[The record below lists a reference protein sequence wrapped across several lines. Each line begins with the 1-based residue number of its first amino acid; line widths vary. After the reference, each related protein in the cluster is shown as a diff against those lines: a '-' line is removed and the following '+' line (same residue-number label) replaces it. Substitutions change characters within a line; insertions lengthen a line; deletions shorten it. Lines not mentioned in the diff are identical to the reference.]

1 MEEFDKRLIKK
12 VKIANYLNLY
22 KTHNRF
28 IIFIMELNV

>member
-1 MEEFDKRLIKK
+1 MEEFDKSLIKK
-12 VKIANYLNLY
+12 VKITKYLNLY